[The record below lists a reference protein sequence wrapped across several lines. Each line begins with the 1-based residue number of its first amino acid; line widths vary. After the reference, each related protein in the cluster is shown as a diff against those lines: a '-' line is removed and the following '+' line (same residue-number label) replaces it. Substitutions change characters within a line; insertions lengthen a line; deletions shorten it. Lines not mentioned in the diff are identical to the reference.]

1 MPRLKRV
8 TDSQPGIRRVARGKG
23 FSYLDRRDTPVRDT
37 ETLARIEAIAIPPA
51 WTDVWICPVDNGHI
65 QATGT
70 DDAGR
75 RQYLYHPAWRE
86 RRDVEKFRRVE
97 AFAHRL
103 PVVRRQ
109 VTRDLRKPDLTKARV
124 LACSI
129 RLLDQAFFRIGS
141 EDYAAQNGS
150 FGLATI
156 RKSHLSID
164 GDEATFDYTAKSG
177 KRRIQVVRDPDL
189 MPILRTLKERRTG
202 RELLAY
208 RLDERWRDLRS
219 GEINDYLKALAGEEY
234 SAKDFRTWHATVLA
248 AAEVAASPAA
258 TSTAAGRKVV
268 TETVKVVA
276 GYLGNTPAVARASY
290 IDPRVFDR
298 YRDGITIGSVGD
310 SFDLSSGE
318 RVRARVERAVLELLD
333 HDAPAAAAA

>member
-1 MPRLKRV
+1 V
-8 TDSQPGIRRVARGKG
+8 TDSQPGIRRVGRGTG
-23 FSYLDRRDTPVRDT
+23 FSYLDHRDAPVRDA
-37 ETLARIEAIAIPPA
+37 ETLARIDALAIPPA
-51 WTDVWICPVDNGHI
+51 WTDVWICPADNGHI

-109 VTRDLRKPDLTKARV
+109 VTRDLHKPGVTRATS

-156 RKSHLSID
+156 RKSHLSLD

-189 MPILRTLKERRTG
+189 MPILRTLKERRPG

-208 RLDERWRDLRS
+208 RLDGRWRDLRS
-219 GEINDYLKALAGEEY
+219 GEINGYLKALAGEEY

-248 AAEVAASPAA
+248 AAEVAASPPAA
-258 TSTAAGRKVV
+258 STAAGRKGVR
-268 TETVKVVA
+268 ETVKAGA

-298 YRDGITIGSVGD
+298 YRDGITIGSVAS

>member
-1 MPRLKRV
+1 M
-8 TDSQPGIRRVARGKG
+8 
-23 FSYLDRRDTPVRDT
+23 
-37 ETLARIEAIAIPPA
+37 
-51 WTDVWICPVDNGHI
+51 
-65 QATGT
+65 
-70 DDAGR
+70 
-75 RQYLYHPAWRE
+75 
-86 RRDVEKFRRVE
+86 
-97 AFAHRL
+97 
-103 PVVRRQ
+103 
-109 VTRDLRKPDLTKARV
+109 
-124 LACSI
+124 
-129 RLLDQAFFRIGS
+129 
-141 EDYAAQNGS
+141 
-150 FGLATI
+150 
-156 RKSHLSID
+156 
-164 GDEATFDYTAKSG
+164 
-177 KRRIQVVRDPDL
+177 RDPDL

-258 TSTAAGRKVV
+258 TSTTAGRKVV

-298 YRDGITIGSVGD
+298 YRDGITIGSVGN

-333 HDAPAAAAA
+333 HDATAAAAA